1 MTNDSPEPQA
11 VPLSPNE
18 QDSLRQAAEDAIFA
32 GMAPT
37 DAEMRLSDQYQA
49 LQQHDDLTESV
60 LAHKDAYRARELG
73 PTNLTSQQAAAL
85 IAEGRHMQPRTKAY
99 IN

>member
-1 MTNDSPEPQA
+1 MTNDSPEPLA

-37 DAEMRLSDQYQA
+37 DAEMRLSDQYPA
-49 LQQHDDLTESV
+49 
-60 LAHKDAYRARELG
+60 
-73 PTNLTSQQAAAL
+73 
-85 IAEGRHMQPRTKAY
+85 
-99 IN
+99 